1 MNTSPKMDLRS
12 IMGMDRPKP
21 NPMRYVNLEEWDDGI
36 YSDIAFQEAEPDAF
50 DEPWPYRFQHGDC
63 VWVRSTGYYWYLG
76 KVSGQPKVGQTM
88 MGDGL
93 FWSVMYHRNKRRYVA
108 PLNGEVKP
116 DTPHTR
122 QLLEEAGI
130 L

>member
-1 MNTSPKMDLRS
+1 MYSSPKKNS
-12 IMGMDRPKP
+12 SRPKQP
-21 NPMRYVNLEEWDDGI
+21 NTLRYVNLDECDDSI
-36 YSDIAFQEAEPDAF
+36 YGDSTHQESQPDAF

-63 VWVRSTGYYWYLG
+63 VWVRSTGYEWYPG

-88 MGDGL
+88 TGDGL
-93 FWSVMYHRNKRRYVA
+93 FWPVTFDGNKRKYAA
-108 PLNGEVKP
+108 PLNGELKP

>member
-1 MNTSPKMDLRS
+1 MCTSPKKD
-12 IMGMDRPKP
+12 PKQQ
-21 NPMRYVNLEEWDDGI
+21 NTLRYVNPDEWDDSI
-36 YSDIAFQEAEPDAF
+36 YGGRFQESEPDAF

-63 VWVRSTGYYWYLG
+63 VWVRCTGYDWYLG

-93 FWSVMYHRNKRRYVA
+93 FWPVTFDGNKRKYSA
-108 PLNGEVKP
+108 PLNGELKP
-116 DTPHTR
+116 DTPHTK